1 MSNNIL
7 ANNKRIAQNTL
18 LLYFRMLFMMIV
30 SLYTSRII
38 LSILGIE
45 DFGIYSVVGGVVGI
59 FSFLNGSMATATQRY
74 LTFEIGTGNI
84 EKLKKTFSLCI
95 TIHAII
101 ALIIVI
107 LAETVG
113 LWLLTTQMTI
123 PAERMDAAMWVY
135 QLSVFTCVI
144 LMISV
149 PYNADII
156 AHEKMGAFAYI
167 SIFEVT
173 AKLLI
178 VYLLNCIDYDKLKIY
193 AILMFCI
200 QVIIRSIYGAYCKR
214 HFIETQYKFVW
225 DSVLMKEML
234 GFAGWNMFGII
245 AGIGI
250 TQGVNIILNIFFGP
264 IVNAARGIAVQVQ
277 NAITGF
283 SSNFQLALSPQITK
297 SYANHE
303 MEQMHRLVFA
313 SSKYSFLLLYFLSLP
328 LLIETDQVLLWWLK
342 EVPTHTSN
350 FIRIM
355 LCISMINVMADAFI
369 VSSQATGKVRMY
381 QILVGGTLLF
391 IVPTSYITL
400 KLGFPPESVFFTHLL
415 YAILAQVVRMYLVH
429 NLIRFSIRNYI
440 KDVIIRIV
448 GVVILSFTLPLFC
461 YLSMEVSL
469 TRFLTVGV
477 TAVISVLISIYF
489 IGLEQNERNFIKNQI
504 RLKLYHGKNL

>member
-1 MSNNIL
+1 MNQRS
-7 ANNKRIAQNTL
+7 NNKRIAQNTI
-18 LLYFRMLFMMIV
+18 LLYFRMLFMMAI
-30 SLYTSRII
+30 SLYTSRVI
-38 LSILGIE
+38 LNILGVE
-45 DFGIYSVVGGVVGI
+45 DFGIYSVVGGIVGL
-59 FSFLNGSMATATQRY
+59 FSFLNGSMSTATQRY
-74 LTFEIGTGNI
+74 LTFEIGIGNL

-113 LWLLTTQMTI
+113 LWLLSTKMNI
-123 PAERMDAAMWVY
+123 PSERVDAAMWVY
-135 QLSVFTCVI
+135 QLSVFTCVV
-144 LMISV
+144 LMMSV

-167 SIFEVT
+167 SIFEVI

-178 VYLLNCIDYDKLKIY
+178 VYLLNCINYDKLKIY

-200 QVIIRSIYGAYCKR
+200 QAIIRTIYGTYCKR
-214 HFIETQYKFVW
+214 HFAETQYKFIW

-250 TQGVNIILNIFFGP
+250 TQGVNIMLNMFFGP

-283 SSNFQLALSPQITK
+283 SSNFQLALNPQITK
-297 SYANHE
+297 SYANRE
-303 MEQMHRLVFA
+303 MEQMHRLIFA

-328 LLIETDQVLLWWLK
+328 LLIETDQILQWWLK
-342 EVPTHTSN
+342 EVPAYTTN
-350 FIRIM
+350 FVRIM
-355 LCISMINVMADAFI
+355 LCISMINVMADAFM

-391 IVPTSYITL
+391 IVPTSYVAL
-400 KLGFPPESVFFTHLL
+400 KLGYSPESVFITHLL
-415 YAILAQVVRMYLVH
+415 YAILAQVVRVYLVH
-429 NLIRFSIRNYI
+429 KLIRFSIRNYI
-440 KDVIIRIV
+440 NNVIIRIIT
-448 GVVILSFTLPLFC
+448 VVILSFLPPLFC
-461 YLSMEVSL
+461 YLSMDISL
-469 TRFLTVGV
+469 TRFLTVGA
-477 TAVISVLISIYF
+477 TSVISVLVSIYF
-489 IGLEQNERNFIKNQI
+489 IGLEQAERNFIKNQI
-504 RLKLYHGKNL
+504 RKKGYYRRKL

>member
-1 MSNNIL
+1 MTNNT
-7 ANNKRIAQNTL
+7 ANNKHIAQNTI
-18 LLYFRMLFMMIV
+18 LLYFRMLFMMAV
-30 SLYTSRII
+30 SLYTSRVI
-38 LSILGIE
+38 LSKLGVE
-45 DFGIYSVVGGVVGI
+45 DFGIYNVVGGIVGL
-59 FSFLNGSMATATQRY
+59 FSFLNGSMSTATQRY

-101 ALIIVI
+101 AIIIVI
-107 LAETVG
+107 LAETLG
-113 LWLLTTQMTI
+113 LWLLTTQMSI
-123 PAERMDAAMWVY
+123 PSERMDAAMWVY
-135 QLSVFTCVI
+135 QLSIFTCVV
-144 LMISV
+144 LMMSV

-200 QVIIRSIYGAYCKR
+200 QVIIRAIYGTYCKR

-245 AGIGI
+245 ASIGI
-250 TQGVNIILNIFFGP
+250 TQGVNIILNMFFGP

-283 SSNFQLALSPQITK
+283 SSNFQLALNPQITK

-303 MEQMHRLVFA
+303 MEQMCKLIFA

-328 LLIETDQVLLWWLK
+328 LLIETDQVLQWWLK
-342 EVPTHTSN
+342 EVPAHTSN
-350 FIRIM
+350 FVRIM
-355 LCISMINVMADAFI
+355 LCISMINVMADAF
-369 VSSQATGKVRMY
+369 VVASQATGKVRMY

-391 IVPTSYITL
+391 IVPTAYVTL
-400 KLGFPPESVFFTHLL
+400 KLGYSPESVFFTHLL
-415 YAILAQVVRMYLVH
+415 YAVLAQVVRIYLVC
-429 NLIRFSIRNYI
+429 NLVHFSIRNYI
-440 KDVIIRIV
+440 KDVIIRIIA
-448 GVVILSFTLPLFC
+448 VVIPSFILPLFC
-461 YLSMEVSL
+461 YHSMDASL
-469 TRFLTVGV
+469 TRFLIVGA
-477 TAVISVLISIYF
+477 TAVTSVFISIYF
-489 IGLEQNERNFIKNQI
+489 IGLGSNERSFIKNQI
-504 RLKLYHGKNL
+504 RKKLYHGKNL

>member
-1 MSNNIL
+1 
-7 ANNKRIAQNTL
+7 
-18 LLYFRMLFMMIV
+18 MMVV
-30 SLYTSRII
+30 SLYTSRVI

-59 FSFLNGSMATATQRY
+59 FSFLNGSMSTATQRY

-101 ALIIVI
+101 TLIIVV

-113 LWLLTTQMTI
+113 LWFLTTQMTI

-135 QLSVFTCVI
+135 QLSVFTCVV
-144 LMISV
+144 LMMSV

-156 AHEKMGAFAYI
+156 AHEKMGVFAYI

-193 AILMFCI
+193 ATLMFCI
-200 QVIIRSIYGAYCKR
+200 QAIIRVIYGTYCKR

-245 AGIGI
+245 ASISI

-303 MEQMHRLVFA
+303 IEQMHRLVFA

-328 LLIETDQVLLWWLK
+328 LLIETDQVLQWWLK

-355 LCISMINVMADAFI
+355 LCISMINVMADAFM

-448 GVVILSFTLPLFC
+448 GVVILSFTLPFFC

-469 TRFLTVGV
+469 TRFLAVGV
-477 TAVISVLISIYF
+477 TAVISVLTSIYF
-489 IGLEQNERNFIKNQI
+489 IGLEQSERNFIKNQI

>member
-1 MSNNIL
+1 MNNNTL
-7 ANNKRIAQNTL
+7 ANNKRIARNTL
-18 LLYFRMLFMMIV
+18 LLYFRMLFMMVV
-30 SLYTSRII
+30 SLYTSRVI

-59 FSFLNGSMATATQRY
+59 FSFLNGSMSTATQRY

-101 ALIIVI
+101 TLIIVV

-113 LWLLTTQMTI
+113 LWFLTTQMTI

-135 QLSVFTCVI
+135 QLSVFTCVV
-144 LMISV
+144 LMMSV

-156 AHEKMGAFAYI
+156 AHEKMGVFAYI

-193 AILMFCI
+193 ATLMFCI
-200 QVIIRSIYGAYCKR
+200 QAIIRVIYGTYCKR

-245 AGIGI
+245 ASISI

-303 MEQMHRLVFA
+303 IEQMHRLVFA

-328 LLIETDQVLLWWLK
+328 LLIETDQVLQWWLK

-355 LCISMINVMADAFI
+355 LCISMINVMADAFM

-400 KLGFPPESVFFTHLL
+400 KLGFPPESLS
-415 YAILAQVVRMYLVH
+415 
-429 NLIRFSIRNYI
+429 LIHI
-440 KDVIIRIV
+440 
-448 GVVILSFTLPLFC
+448 
-461 YLSMEVSL
+461 
-469 TRFLTVGV
+469 
-477 TAVISVLISIYF
+477 
-489 IGLEQNERNFIKNQI
+489 
-504 RLKLYHGKNL
+504 